1 MKNCF
6 FCCCIF
12 CLLLTTTCSTTSKK
26 EEAQVYYYEMYTD
39 MDSIPSSYQIIK
51 IIDSNGIRKQ
61 FTYNYF
67 VNTGIMEFYSKEYY
81 KISGDDLYRLRNN
94 EGKGVLYLSTKLKD
108 TCITYS
114 TGNVIM
120 DVVLAETHCFQGEK
134 SIIVNNNEF
143 KTAYEFYKTYGKG
156 LDNVMCRVY
165 YDTSLIPIKEE
176 WISGGYTPIDSIRR
190 TNGIPYEYIS
200 RLKCINYRKYTFYIR
215 DSLKT
220 QQKYFNVKTILSCY

>member
-1 MKNCF
+1 
-6 FCCCIF
+6 
-12 CLLLTTTCSTTSKK
+12 LTTTCSTTSKK
-26 EEAQVYYYEMYTD
+26 EEAQVYYYEMYIEA
-39 MDSIPSSYQIIK
+39 DSIPLEYQKVK
-51 IIDSNGIRKQ
+51 IVDSNGFRKQ

-67 VNTGIMEFYSKEYY
+67 VTTGVMVFESKNYY
-81 KISGDDLYRLRNN
+81 KILGGDLFSIRKNDGN
-94 EGKGVLYLSTKLKD
+94 GVLYLSTKHID
-108 TCITYS
+108 SCITYG
-114 TGNVIM
+114 TGNEIM
-120 DVVLAETHCFQGEK
+120 DQVLAETNCFQGKK

-190 TNGIPYEYIS
+190 TNCVPFESIS
-200 RLKCINYRKYTFYIR
+200 RLKCVKYKKYTFYIR